1 MKRTGIIFILIILL
15 SASAFAQSNPDSLSF
30 STSLWERNL
39 FSTKFDKLLSTY
51 NLGTSLNFGRRF
63 GKLFFGINESYNS
76 TLIQGSPKNIK
87 DEQYLSFITEYPL
100 TGYMSLGVQAN
111 NDILSDNRKIDLNQA
126 SILNGSFY
134 MKLSPL
140 DRVYVTPSIGY
151 SNNNQIGEYDYGA
164 IYGIEGL
171 ADNLSLPEMSISSL
185 FKFQN
190 EDISPRKNTIR
201 MFNASVNND
210 LGGPF
215 GNILG
220 AYYVQNR
227 KDFYFSADSISA
239 AQFHIINN
247 IQSRIETNY
256 FLQDRFL
263 YNKASDEFSFEL
275 AGRAIWRNVDR
286 DTRYRVLSITSPS
299 LFDVRVDEFRLE
311 LESNTAY
318 RTSIFDGA
326 FRMSYSERDEKHV
339 VKKIEETNVF
349 QQEERIKSYEERVR
363 LEGQKNNIATKIT
376 LSLTGNL
383 RLSETDLLT
392 LSLFHNKLRYDTP
405 SEENFDDRDELM
417 SIFRVLYLKKL
428 THYFDT
434 FLNLEANLNHVVY
447 VFAERSSNNNF
458 MRFLKLSTGG
468 DYRGPAITSR
478 NTFEVSANYTVYD
491 YEDVSQNFRSFSF
504 RQMSMQDSTTIMLA
518 KKLAFNVFGYLKFSE
533 QGDFNW
539 DRFAGKPARNLEE
552 IYFEPKVSYRFNG
565 LSLGTGIRYLTLKT
579 FSFQNKIKKRESD
592 YRSIGPVT
600 EVLLLLNQRLNLRL
614 YGWYE
619 FIRADRARRELP
631 NMNMQLNWEF

>member
-30 STSLWERNL
+30 NTSTWERNI

-63 GKLFFGINESYNS
+63 DKLFFGINESYNS
-76 TLIQGSPKNIK
+76 TLIQGTPKNIK
-87 DEQYLSFITEYPL
+87 DEQYLSLITEYPV
-100 TGYMSLGVQAN
+100 TDYMSLGVQAN

-134 MKLSPL
+134 TKLNPL
-140 DRVYVTPSIGY
+140 ERVYVTPSIGY

-210 LGGPF
+210 LGGQF
-215 GNILG
+215 GNVLG
-220 AYYVQNR
+220 TYYIQNR

-239 AQFHIINN
+239 ARFNIINN

-256 FLQDRFL
+256 YLQDRFL
-263 YNKASDEFSFEL
+263 YNKPTDEFSFEVS
-275 AGRAIWRNVDR
+275 GRAIWRNVDR
-286 DTRYRVLSITSPS
+286 DTRYRVLSTISPS

-311 LESNTAY
+311 LESNSAY

-326 FRMSYSERDEKHV
+326 FRINYSERDEKHV

-363 LEGQKNNIATKIT
+363 LESQKNNIATKIT
-376 LSLTGNL
+376 LSLIGNL
-383 RLSETDLLT
+383 KLSETDLLT

-428 THYFDT
+428 TPYFNT

-447 VFAERSSNNNF
+447 IFAERSSNNNF

-468 DYRGPAITSR
+468 DYKGQAITSK

-491 YEDVSQNFRSFSF
+491 YEDVNPNFRSFSF

-518 KKLAFNVFGYLKFSE
+518 RKLAFNAFGYLKFSE

-539 DRFAGKPARNLEE
+539 ARFAGKPVRNLEE
-552 IYFEPKVSYRFNG
+552 IYFEPKISYRFNG
-565 LSLGTGIRYLTLKT
+565 LSLGTGIR
-579 FSFQNKIKKRESD
+579 
-592 YRSIGPVT
+592 
-600 EVLLLLNQRLNLRL
+600 
-614 YGWYE
+614 
-619 FIRADRARRELP
+619 
-631 NMNMQLNWEF
+631 